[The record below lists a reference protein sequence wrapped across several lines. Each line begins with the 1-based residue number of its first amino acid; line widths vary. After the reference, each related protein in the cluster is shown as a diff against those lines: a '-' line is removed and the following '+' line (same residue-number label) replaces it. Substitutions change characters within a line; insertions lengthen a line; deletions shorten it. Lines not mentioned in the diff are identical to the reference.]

1 MLRGGTMWYRK
12 WSIVSDISALIIAF
26 IVALYL
32 RFNFNLSLISR
43 RWYLS
48 TFIIL
53 LALDFLILYF
63 KGLYDNKHMTLF
75 NQISIVIDGMVYSVF
90 IYLFISYFTKMTYF
104 SRLTLIYIFI
114 IGLLLQ
120 ITFKSILLYLQV
132 KRYKKGLD
140 LTNALIL
147 GNYSNELRKIV
158 SKFMSHE
165 YGINVLG
172 YLSDD
177 DVNYSD
183 INRLG
188 SIDDFDDV
196 VEKYSIKTIFITS
209 KIDSVDEIIN
219 KCLSKYICVYSVNG
233 SINMTNYPMEIEII
247 DDMPILKL
255 KEVFIGGSE
264 GHVKRL
270 IDFILSFVAI
280 IILSPLFFILAILIK
295 IDSKGPV
302 FFVQDRIGLNGKLF
316 KAYKFRTMILNAE
329 EILLKWLE
337 ENPEIRD
344 EYLINHKLKDDPR
357 ITRVGKFL
365 RKTSLDELPQLF
377 NVLKG
382 DMSLVGPRPYLV
394 RELNDVSSYA
404 KYLWRVPPGIT
415 GLWQISG
422 RNDIDFEGRLKMDMQ
437 YISNWNIWLDLNI
450 LFKTIPAVLKKDG
463 AY

>member
-1 MLRGGTMWYRK
+1 MWYKK

-53 LALDFLILYF
+53 LTLDFLILYF

-75 NQISIVIDGMVYSVF
+75 NQITIMIDGMVYSVF
-90 IYLFISYFTKMTYF
+90 IYLFISYFTKMTNF

-120 ITFKSILLYLQV
+120 ITFKSILLYLQI

-158 SKFMSHE
+158 NKFMSHE

-177 DVNYSD
+177 GANYSD

-188 SIDDFDDV
+188 NIDDFDDV

-209 KIDSVDEIIN
+209 KIDNVDEIIN

-270 IDFILSFVAI
+270 IDFILSFIAI
-280 IILSPLFFILAILIK
+280 IILSPLFIILALLIK
-295 IDSKGPV
+295 ITSPGPV

-337 ENPEIRD
+337 ENPDIRD

-422 RNDIDFEGRLKMDMQ
+422 RNDVDFEGRLKMDMQ

>member
-1 MLRGGTMWYRK
+1 MWYKK
-12 WSIVSDISALIIAF
+12 WSIVSDISALIVAF

-32 RFNFNLSLISR
+32 RFNFNLSAISKK
-43 RWYLS
+43 WYLS

-75 NQISIVIDGMVYSVF
+75 NQITIVIDGMVYSVF
-90 IYLFISYFTKMTYF
+90 IYLFISYFTKMTNF

-114 IGLLLQ
+114 TGLLLQ
-120 ITFKSILLYLQV
+120 ITFKTILLYLQV

-158 SKFMSHE
+158 NKFMSHE

-177 DVNYSD
+177 GANYSD

-188 SIDDFDDV
+188 NIDDFDDV
-196 VEKYSIKTIFITS
+196 VEKYSIKTVFITS
-209 KIDSVDEIIN
+209 KIDNVDEIIN

-270 IDFILSFVAI
+270 IDFILSFIAI
-280 IILSPLFFILAILIK
+280 IILSPLFIILAILIK

-422 RNDIDFEGRLKMDMQ
+422 RNDVDFEDRLKMDMQ

>member
-1 MLRGGTMWYRK
+1 
-12 WSIVSDISALIIAF
+12 
-26 IVALYL
+26 
-32 RFNFNLSLISR
+32 
-43 RWYLS
+43 
-48 TFIIL
+48 
-53 LALDFLILYF
+53 
-63 KGLYDNKHMTLF
+63 
-75 NQISIVIDGMVYSVF
+75 
-90 IYLFISYFTKMTYF
+90 
-104 SRLTLIYIFI
+104 
-114 IGLLLQ
+114 
-120 ITFKSILLYLQV
+120 
-132 KRYKKGLD
+132 
-140 LTNALIL
+140 L

-158 SKFMSHE
+158 NKFMSHE

-183 INRLG
+183 ISRLG

-270 IDFILSFVAI
+270 IDFILSFIAI

-295 IDSKGPV
+295 ITSPGPV
-302 FFVQDRIGLNGKLF
+302 FFKHKRLGLNGKIIEI
-316 KAYKFRTMILNAE
+316 YKFRSMVINAQ
-329 EILLKWLE
+329 EILDKLLA
-337 ENPEIRD
+337 ENPELRK
-344 EYLINHKLKDDPR
+344 EYEETYKLKNDPR
-357 ITRVGKFL
+357 ITKIGKFL

-382 DMSLVGPRPYLV
+382 DLSLVGPRPIVLK
-394 RELNDVSSYA
+394 EIN
-404 KYLWRVPPGIT
+404 KYGEYGKFLLRVPPGVT

-422 RNDIDFEGRLKMDMQ
+422 RSDVDYDERVEMDMQ

-450 LFKTIPAVLKKDG
+450 LFKTIPAVLKKMERIDDF
-463 AY
+463 Y

>member
-1 MLRGGTMWYRK
+1 MWYRK

-53 LALDFLILYF
+53 LTIDFLILYF
-63 KGLYDNKHMTLF
+63 KGLYDNKHWPLF
-75 NQISIVIDGMVYSVF
+75 NQIGIIIDGMVYSVF
-90 IYLFISYFTKMTYF
+90 IYLFISYFIKMTYF
-104 SRLTLIYIFI
+104 SRLTIIYIFI

-120 ITFKSILLYLQV
+120 IIFKSILLYLQ
-132 KRYKKGLD
+132 KQRYKRGLD
-140 LTNALIL
+140 LSNALIL
-147 GNYSNELRKIV
+147 GNYSNESSEIINKL
-158 SKFMSHE
+158 MSHE
-165 YGINVLG
+165 FGINVVG
-172 YLSDD
+172 ILSDD
-177 DVNYSD
+177 DINYDDLNKLGD
-183 INRLG
+183 IKNFNIV
-188 SIDDFDDV
+188 ID
-196 VEKYSIKTIFITS
+196 KYKIDTIFIVS
-209 KIDSVDEIIN
+209 KIDKTEEIIN
-219 KCLSKYICVYSVNG
+219 MCLSKYISVYSINN
-233 SINMTNYPMEIEII
+233 SINLSNYPMEIEVI

-255 KEVFIGGSE
+255 KDVFIGGFE

-270 IDFILSFVAI
+270 LDFTLSFIAL
-280 IILSPLFFILAILIK
+280 IILSPLLIIIALLIK
-295 IDSKGPV
+295 IDSPGPV
-302 FFVQDRIGLNGKLF
+302 FFVQNRIGLNGKLF
-316 KAYKFRTMILNAE
+316 KAYKFRTMVINAE
-329 EILLKWLE
+329 KILLKWLE
-337 ENPEIRD
+337 ENPQIRD

-394 RELNDVSSYA
+394 RELDEIRHYA
-404 KYLWRVPPGIT
+404 KFLWRVPPGIT

-422 RNDIDFEGRLKMDMQ
+422 RSEVDFEGRLKMDMQ

>member
-1 MLRGGTMWYRK
+1 MWYRK

-75 NQISIVIDGMVYSVF
+75 NQITIMIDGMVYSVF
-90 IYLFISYFTKMTYF
+90 IYLFISYFTKMTNF

-114 IGLLLQ
+114 TGLLLQ
-120 ITFKSILLYLQV
+120 ITFKSILLYLQI

-158 SKFMSHE
+158 DKFMSHE

-177 DVNYSD
+177 DANFSD
-183 INRLG
+183 IKRLG

-209 KIDSVDEIIN
+209 KIDNVDEIIN

-280 IILSPLFFILAILIK
+280 IILSPLFIILAVLIK

-337 ENPEIRD
+337 ENPDIRD

-357 ITRVGKFL
+357 VTRVGKFL

-422 RNDIDFEGRLKMDMQ
+422 RNDVDFEGRLKMDMQ

>member
-1 MLRGGTMWYRK
+1 MWYRK

-53 LALDFLILYF
+53 LTLDFLILYF

-75 NQISIVIDGMVYSVF
+75 NQITIVIDGMVYSVF
-90 IYLFISYFTKMTYF
+90 IYLFISYFTKMTNF

-114 IGLLLQ
+114 TGLLLQ
-120 ITFKSILLYLQV
+120 ITFKTILLYLQV

-172 YLSDD
+172 YLSNDD
-177 DVNYSD
+177 ANFGD

-209 KIDSVDEIIN
+209 KIDNVDEIIN

-255 KEVFIGGSE
+255 KEVFIGGPE

-270 IDFILSFVAI
+270 IDFILSFIAI
-280 IILSPLFFILAILIK
+280 IILSPLFIILAILIK

-422 RNDIDFEGRLKMDMQ
+422 RNDVDFEGRLKMDMQ

>member
-1 MLRGGTMWYRK
+1 MWYRK

-75 NQISIVIDGMVYSVF
+75 NQITIMIDGMVYSVF
-90 IYLFISYFTKMTYF
+90 IYLFISYFTKMTNF

-114 IGLLLQ
+114 TGLLLQ
-120 ITFKSILLYLQV
+120 ITFKSILLYLQI

-158 SKFMSHE
+158 NKFMSHE

-177 DVNYSD
+177 DANFSD
-183 INRLG
+183 IKRLG

-209 KIDSVDEIIN
+209 KIDNVDEIIN

-270 IDFILSFVAI
+270 IDFILSFIAI
-280 IILSPLFFILAILIK
+280 IILSPLFIILAILIK

-302 FFVQDRIGLNGKLF
+302 FFVQDRIGLNCKLF

-337 ENPEIRD
+337 ENPDIRD

-422 RNDIDFEGRLKMDMQ
+422 RNDVDFEGRLKMDMQ

>member
-1 MLRGGTMWYRK
+1 MWYRK

-75 NQISIVIDGMVYSVF
+75 NQITILIDGMVYSVF
-90 IYLFISYFTKMTYF
+90 IYLFISYFTKMTNF

-114 IGLLLQ
+114 TGLLLQ
-120 ITFKSILLYLQV
+120 ITFKTILLYLQI

-158 SKFMSHE
+158 NKFMSHE

-177 DVNYSD
+177 DANFGD
-183 INRLG
+183 IKRLG

-255 KEVFIGGSE
+255 KEVFIGGPE

-270 IDFILSFVAI
+270 IDFILSFIAI
-280 IILSPLFFILAILIK
+280 IILSPLFIILAILIK

-337 ENPEIRD
+337 ENPDIRD

-422 RNDIDFEGRLKMDMQ
+422 RNDVDFEGRLKMDMQ

>member
-75 NQISIVIDGMVYSVF
+75 NQITIVIDGMVYSVF
-90 IYLFISYFTKMTYF
+90 IYLFISYFTKMTNF

-114 IGLLLQ
+114 TGLLLQ
-120 ITFKSILLYLQV
+120 IIFKSILLYLQI

-177 DVNYSD
+177 DVNYSN
-183 INRLG
+183 IKRLG

-209 KIDSVDEIIN
+209 KIDNIDEIIN

-255 KEVFIGGSE
+255 KEVFIGGPE

-270 IDFILSFVAI
+270 IDFILSFIAI
-280 IILSPLFFILAILIK
+280 IILSPLFIILAILIK

-357 ITRVGKFL
+357 ITRMGKFL

-422 RNDIDFEGRLKMDMQ
+422 RNDVDFEGRLKMDMQ

>member
-1 MLRGGTMWYRK
+1 MMWYRK

-75 NQISIVIDGMVYSVF
+75 NQITIMIDGMVYSVF
-90 IYLFISYFTKMTYF
+90 IYLFISYFTKMTNF

-114 IGLLLQ
+114 TGLLLQ
-120 ITFKSILLYLQV
+120 ITFKSILLYLQI

-158 SKFMSHE
+158 DKFMSHE

-177 DVNYSD
+177 DANFSD
-183 INRLG
+183 IKRLG

-209 KIDSVDEIIN
+209 KIDNVDEIIN

-280 IILSPLFFILAILIK
+280 IILSPLFIILAVLIK

-337 ENPEIRD
+337 ENPDIRD

-357 ITRVGKFL
+357 VTRVGKFL

-422 RNDIDFEGRLKMDMQ
+422 RNDVDFEGRLKMDMQ

>member
-1 MLRGGTMWYRK
+1 MWYRK
-12 WSIVSDISALIIAF
+12 WSIVSDISALIMAF

-75 NQISIVIDGMVYSVF
+75 KQITVIIDGMVYSVF

-114 IGLLLQ
+114 IGLFLQ
-120 ITFKSILLYLQV
+120 ITFRSIILYLQI

-158 SKFMSHE
+158 NKFMSHE

-177 DVNYSD
+177 DVNYGG

-209 KIDSVDEIIN
+209 KIDNVDEIIN

-270 IDFILSFVAI
+270 IDFVLSFIAI
-280 IILSPLFFILAILIK
+280 IILSPLFIILAVLIK

-337 ENPEIRD
+337 ENPDIRD

-422 RNDIDFEGRLKMDMQ
+422 RNDVDFEGRLKMDMQ

>member
-1 MLRGGTMWYRK
+1 MWYRK

-53 LALDFLILYF
+53 LTLDFLILYF

-75 NQISIVIDGMVYSVF
+75 NQITIVIDGMVYSVF
-90 IYLFISYFTKMTYF
+90 IYLFISYFTKMTNF

-114 IGLLLQ
+114 TGLLLQ
-120 ITFKSILLYLQV
+120 IIFKAILLYLQI

-158 SKFMSHE
+158 NKFMSHE

-177 DVNYSD
+177 DVNYGD

-196 VEKYSIKTIFITS
+196 VEKYSIKTIFITL
-209 KIDSVDEIIN
+209 KIDNVDEIIN

-255 KEVFIGGSE
+255 KEVFIGGPE

-280 IILSPLFFILAILIK
+280 IILSPLFIILAVLIK
-295 IDSKGPV
+295 VTSPGPV
-302 FFVQDRIGLNGKLF
+302 FFKHKRLGLNGKIIEI
-316 KAYKFRTMILNAE
+316 YKFRSMVINAQ
-329 EILLKWLE
+329 EILDKLLA
-337 ENPEIRD
+337 ENPELRK
-344 EYLINHKLKDDPR
+344 EYEETYKLKNDPR
-357 ITRVGKFL
+357 ITKIGKFL

-382 DMSLVGPRPYLV
+382 DLSLVGPRPIVLK
-394 RELNDVSSYA
+394 EIN
-404 KYLWRVPPGIT
+404 KYGEYGKFLLRVPPGVT

-422 RNDIDFEGRLKMDMQ
+422 RSDVDYDERVEMDMQ
-437 YISNWNIWLDLNI
+437 YITNWNIWLDLNI

>member
-1 MLRGGTMWYRK
+1 MWYRK

-48 TFIIL
+48 TIIIL

-75 NQISIVIDGMVYSVF
+75 NQITIVIDGMVYSVF

-120 ITFKSILLYLQV
+120 ITFKSILLYLQI

-177 DVNYSD
+177 DVDYSD

-209 KIDSVDEIIN
+209 KIDNVDEIIN

-270 IDFILSFVAI
+270 IDFILSFIAI
-280 IILSPLFFILAILIK
+280 IILSPLFIILAILIK

-422 RNDIDFEGRLKMDMQ
+422 RNDVDFEGRLKMDMQ

>member
-1 MLRGGTMWYRK
+1 MWYRK

-75 NQISIVIDGMVYSVF
+75 NQITILIDGMVYSVF

-120 ITFKSILLYLQV
+120 ITFKSILLYLQI

-165 YGINVLG
+165 DGINVLG

-177 DVNYSD
+177 DVNYSN

-270 IDFILSFVAI
+270 IDFVLSFVAI

-357 ITRVGKFL
+357 ITRIGRFL

-415 GLWQISG
+415 GLWQING
-422 RNDIDFEGRLKMDMQ
+422 RNDVDFEGRLKMDMQ

>member
-1 MLRGGTMWYRK
+1 MWYRK

-53 LALDFLILYF
+53 LTLDFLILYF

-75 NQISIVIDGMVYSVF
+75 NQITIMIDGMVYSVF
-90 IYLFISYFTKMTYF
+90 IYLFISFFTKMTNF

-114 IGLLLQ
+114 TGLFLQ
-120 ITFKSILLYLQV
+120 ITFKSILLYLQI

-158 SKFMSHE
+158 NKFMSHE

-177 DVNYSD
+177 DANFSD
-183 INRLG
+183 IKRLG

-209 KIDSVDEIIN
+209 KIDNVDEIIN

-270 IDFILSFVAI
+270 IDFILSFIAI
-280 IILSPLFFILAILIK
+280 IILSPLFIILAILIK

-337 ENPEIRD
+337 ENPDIRD

-422 RNDIDFEGRLKMDMQ
+422 RNDVDFEGRLKMDMQ

>member
-1 MLRGGTMWYRK
+1 MWYRK

-75 NQISIVIDGMVYSVF
+75 NQITIVIDGMVYSVF
-90 IYLFISYFTKMTYF
+90 IYLFISYFTKMTNF

-114 IGLLLQ
+114 TGLLLQ
-120 ITFKSILLYLQV
+120 IIFKSILLYLQI

-177 DVNYSD
+177 DVNYSN
-183 INRLG
+183 IKRLG

-209 KIDSVDEIIN
+209 KIDNIDEIIN

-255 KEVFIGGSE
+255 KEVFIGGPE

-270 IDFILSFVAI
+270 IDFILSFIAI
-280 IILSPLFFILAILIK
+280 IILSPLFIILAILIK

-357 ITRVGKFL
+357 ITRMGKFL

-422 RNDIDFEGRLKMDMQ
+422 RNDVDFEGRLKMDMQ

>member
-1 MLRGGTMWYRK
+1 MLRGGTMWYKK

-53 LALDFLILYF
+53 LTLDFLILYF

-75 NQISIVIDGMVYSVF
+75 NQITIMIDGMVYSVF
-90 IYLFISYFTKMTYF
+90 IYLFISYFTKMTNF

-120 ITFKSILLYLQV
+120 ITFKSILLYLQI

-158 SKFMSHE
+158 NKFMSHE

-177 DVNYSD
+177 GANYSD

-188 SIDDFDDV
+188 NIDDFDDV

-209 KIDSVDEIIN
+209 KIDNVDEIIN

-270 IDFILSFVAI
+270 IDFILSFIAI
-280 IILSPLFFILAILIK
+280 IILSPLFIILALLIK
-295 IDSKGPV
+295 ITSPGPV

-337 ENPEIRD
+337 ENPDIRD

-422 RNDIDFEGRLKMDMQ
+422 RNDVDFEGRLKMDMQ

>member
-1 MLRGGTMWYRK
+1 
-12 WSIVSDISALIIAF
+12 
-26 IVALYL
+26 
-32 RFNFNLSLISR
+32 
-43 RWYLS
+43 
-48 TFIIL
+48 
-53 LALDFLILYF
+53 
-63 KGLYDNKHMTLF
+63 MTLF
-75 NQISIVIDGMVYSVF
+75 NQISIMIDGMVYSVF
-90 IYLFISYFTKMTYF
+90 IYLFISYFTKMTNF

-114 IGLLLQ
+114 TGLLLQ

-158 SKFMSHE
+158 NKFMSHE

-177 DVNYSD
+177 DANFSD

-209 KIDSVDEIIN
+209 KIDNVDEIIN

-270 IDFILSFVAI
+270 IDFILSFIAI

-422 RNDIDFEGRLKMDMQ
+422 RNDVDFEGRLKMDMQ

>member
-1 MLRGGTMWYRK
+1 MWYRK
-12 WSIVSDISALIIAF
+12 WSIVSDISALVIAF

-32 RFNFNLSLISR
+32 RFNFNLSVISK

-75 NQISIVIDGMVYSVF
+75 NQITIVIDGMVYSVF
-90 IYLFISYFTKMTYF
+90 IYLFISYFTKMTNF

-114 IGLLLQ
+114 TGLLLQ

-158 SKFMSHE
+158 NKFMSHE

-177 DVNYSD
+177 DVNYGD

-255 KEVFIGGSE
+255 KEVFIGGPE

-270 IDFILSFVAI
+270 IDFILSFIAI
-280 IILSPLFFILAILIK
+280 IILSPLFIILAILIK

-357 ITRVGKFL
+357 ITRMGKFL

-422 RNDIDFEGRLKMDMQ
+422 RNDVDFEGRLKMDMQ